1 MMGAQSLIIFSV
13 FAFLWLNF
21 AADMATCGK
30 TIRMIGLRCG
40 RAYEGLG
47 LNPIVSWTLI
57 FFFYFL
63 KIPAVNLALS

>member
-21 AADMATCGK
+21 AADMATYGK

-40 RAYEGLG
+40 RASEGLG
-47 LNPIVSWTLI
+47 LNPIESWTLI
-57 FFFYFL
+57 FFF
-63 KIPAVNLALS
+63 